1 MFCFIKLHQGFAL
14 FHLLLLLLL
23 LIRSYSHGI
32 IKSYIARERNSQKLF
47 QHLSVHKFYAIAQLL
62 KCISLSFLLSFVV
75 VSTVFL
81 FQQYFCTTFV
91 LLWDKSSFLPTML
104 PFLINFFF
112 IFSLLANNFQY
123 SESQDCEKGGNL
135 CTIRVC
141 VWLAFSAR
149 SANDSINWMR
159 GRRLLN

>member
-14 FHLLLLLLL
+14 FHLLLLFLL

-81 FQQYFCTTFV
+81 FQQYFCITFV

-104 PFLINFFF
+104 PFLINFFL
-112 IFSLLANNFQY
+112 FSLCLQTIFNIRKVKIAKKGEIFAQ
-123 SESQDCEKGGNL
+123 SEFAFDLLSPPAPR
-135 CTIRVC
+135 TIRSTEC
-141 VWLAFSAR
+141 EEDAC
-149 SANDSINWMR
+149 
-159 GRRLLN
+159 

>member
-62 KCISLSFLLSFVV
+62 
-75 VSTVFL
+75 
-81 FQQYFCTTFV
+81 YP
-91 LLWDKSSFLPTML
+91 SSFLSSSSQQFFSSNNIFAQLLSYFEIKAPSFRQC
-104 PFLINFFF
+104 FLFWSTFFL
-112 IFSLLANNFQY
+112 FSLCLQTIFNIRKVKIAKKGEIFAQ
-123 SESQDCEKGGNL
+123 SEFAFDLLSPPAPR
-135 CTIRVC
+135 TIRSTEC
-141 VWLAFSAR
+141 EEDAC
-149 SANDSINWMR
+149 
-159 GRRLLN
+159 